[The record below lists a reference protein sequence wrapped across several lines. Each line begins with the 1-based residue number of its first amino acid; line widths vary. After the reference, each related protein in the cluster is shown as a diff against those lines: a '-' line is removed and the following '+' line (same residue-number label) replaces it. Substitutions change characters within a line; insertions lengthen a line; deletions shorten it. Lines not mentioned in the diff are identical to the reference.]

1 MKVLIT
7 GGAGFIASHIV
18 DKCIE
23 KGWEVVVV
31 DNLLTGKR
39 ENVNPKSKFYI
50 LDITDYKKLEEVFK
64 KEKPQVVNHH
74 AAQIDV
80 RKSVANPQMDANI
93 NIIGS
98 LNLLELSVKYKV
110 KKFIFASS
118 GGTIY
123 GECKNRKP
131 PTENSTPSPLSPY
144 GCAKLS
150 VEYYMNYYNKV
161 FNLATI
167 SLRYANVYGPRQ
179 DPFGEAGVVAIF
191 IRRMLEEKEVYIYG
205 DGKQMRDFVYVG
217 DVVDANIKS
226 IIKDIKYGIYNV
238 GTGEATS
245 INLLYRTLAKLIDYR
260 LAPVYKPARAGELFK
275 SYLNISKIKKELNW
289 EPRVD
294 LEEGIENVVK
304 YFKENGKVKNYTK

>member
-1 MKVLIT
+1 MKILIT

-23 KGWEVVVV
+23 KGWDVVVV
-31 DNLLTGKR
+31 DNLLTGKK
-39 ENVNPKSKFYI
+39 ENVNPKAKFYI
-50 LDITDYKKLEEVFK
+50 LDITDYRKLEEVFK

-80 RKSVANPQMDANI
+80 RKSVVNPQMDASI

-98 LNLLELSVKYKV
+98 LNLLELSVKYGV

-123 GECKNRKP
+123 GECKNKKAP
-131 PTENSTPSPLSPY
+131 KENSVPAPLSPY

-161 FNLATI
+161 FDLATI

-179 DPFGEAGVVAIF
+179 DPFGEAGVIAIF
-191 IRRMLEEKEVYIYG
+191 TQRMLERKDIYIYG
-205 DGKQMRDFVYVG
+205 DGKQMRDFIYVS
-217 DVVDANIKS
+217 DVVDVNIK
-226 IIKDIKYGIYNV
+226 IITKNIKYAVYNV
-238 GTGEATS
+238 GTGKATS
-245 INLLYRTLAKLIDYR
+245 INSLYNILAETINYKLYPI
-260 LAPVYKPARAGELFK
+260 YKPARSGELFK
-275 SYLNISKIKKELNW
+275 SYLDISKIKKELNW
-289 EPRVD
+289 QPKVK
-294 LEEGIENVVK
+294 LKEGIRKVIE
-304 YFKENGKVKNYTK
+304 YFKR